1 MKEGYISVCC
11 EVPVEYGEH
20 YCMFALMGEES
31 FRCPQCK
38 EDPCGV
44 KSKERNG
51 RKHA

>member
-31 FRCPQCK
+31 FQCPQCK